1 MTRSPVVK
9 PDLLPMTTQTHGEA
23 FAARFAAI
31 AAPQGATRLG
41 ARIVEVPPG
50 KKAWPF
56 HSHHANDELFLI
68 LSGQGVLRFG
78 DKVYPVEA
86 GDVAVCPAG
95 GAETAHQLQA
105 LGDAP
110 LRYVAVSSMHEPD
123 VLEYPESGKL
133 GVFAGAPPGGDKAER
148 RIALFLPTKGAVDY
162 WDGEG

>member
-9 PDLLPMTTQTHGEA
+9 PDLLQMTSQSHGET

-31 AAPQGATRLG
+31 AAPQGATHLG

-56 HSHHANDELFLI
+56 HSHHANDEIFLI
-68 LSGQGVLRFG
+68 LSGQGLLRFG
-78 DKVYPVEA
+78 DKVYPVVA

-105 LGDAP
+105 LGDEP
-110 LRYVAVSSMHEPD
+110 LRYVAVSSMREPD
-123 VLEYPESGKL
+123 VLEYPDSGKI
-133 GVFAGAPPGGDKAER
+133 GVFAGAAPGGDKGHR
-148 RIALFLPTKGAVDY
+148 RIALSMPAASAVDY
-162 WDGEG
+162 WDGET